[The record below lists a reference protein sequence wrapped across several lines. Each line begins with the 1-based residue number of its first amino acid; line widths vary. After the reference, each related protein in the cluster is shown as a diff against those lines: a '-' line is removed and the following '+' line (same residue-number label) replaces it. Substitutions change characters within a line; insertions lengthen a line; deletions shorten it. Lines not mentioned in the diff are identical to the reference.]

1 MPSRGMMPSDDLD
14 AGWDDGDEAPPPTE
28 NFDASEL
35 AEKTRSKTAPRP
47 PSTSPPPDGGLSA
60 TIPPPM
66 HETDY
71 VQQMMQQAEAEPRYP
86 PYRNQLATLMEIDPL
101 RFDQPEEMRQPSGD
115 ARGVGPTIETVEE
128 TLDVEPELLI
138 NTVPPPSGGMD
149 ELDMLPFDEVL
160 SAISQRPSDLL
171 DTRPPPAAVEAP
183 PDSSEVAIQAGLR
196 LGIAPPPPKP
206 PEELP
211 YERLTLPGDHRGS
224 LADRPNDER
233 AKMLRRLEAKDY
245 MGALILAESL
255 GAIAPND
262 EEVHRCA
269 EECRAKLTEMYIGK
283 LGERCHVLRVRM
295 DAGELQ
301 HMALDHRAGFLI
313 SCIDGA
319 SSLDEVLDMSGMPAL
334 DTVRGC
340 STSSFK
346 KVRSSSRLL
355 LLGRRPARRV
365 RVACAA

>member
-14 AGWDDGDEAPPPTE
+14 AGWDDGDEAPPTQ
-28 NFDASEL
+28 NFDESEL

-47 PSTSPPPDGGLSA
+47 PSTKPPSDGGLSA

-71 VQQMMQQAEAEPRYP
+71 VQQMMREAGESEPRFP
-86 PYRNQLATLMEIDPL
+86 AYRNQLATLMEIDPL
-101 RFDQPEEMRQPSGD
+101 RYDQPEEMRPPSGGMRPPSGD
-115 ARGVGPTIETVEE
+115 AREVGPTIETVEE
-128 TLDVEPELLI
+128 ALDVDPELLV
-138 NTVPPPSGGMD
+138 NTVPPPSGGVD

-160 SAISQRPSDLL
+160 NAISLRPSDLL
-171 DTRPPPAAVEAP
+171 DTRPPPPSPEARAP
-183 PDSSEVAIQAGLR
+183 ESSEVPIQAGLR
-196 LGIAPPPPKP
+196 LGIAPPPPKSP
-206 PEELP
+206 DELP
-211 YERLTLPGDHRGS
+211 YERLTLPGDRGS

-233 AKMLRRLEAKDY
+233 AKMLRRLDAKDY

-255 GAIAPND
+255 GAALPND

-283 LGERCHVLRVRM
+283 LGERCHVPRVMM
-295 DAGELQ
+295 DPSELT

-334 DTVRGC
+334 DTVRLLYELVQEGAI
-340 STSSFK
+340 
-346 KVRSSSRLL
+346 VVEAPPPRSSPR
-355 LLGRRPARRV
+355 
-365 RVACAA
+365 